1 MTQPDPSPT
10 KGLRA
15 ARCSGAWRAAPLTW
29 GVTPRAAA
37 ASPRDLHHVVLV
49 TMENRSFDH
58 FPELGARGGRGAGR
72 ADLSGCRGTAPDHLC
87 AGARLP
93 GVRPSGPRSAA
104 MRGAHRIQCW
114 RL

>member
-10 KGLRA
+10 KGGTRRQVLGRMAGGA
-15 ARCSGAWRAAPLTW
+15 ALTW

-58 FPELGARGGRGAGR
+58 FLGWVPGADGEQAGLTYRDAAGQPRPPLRWRPITRGAAIR
-72 ADLSGCRGTAPDHLC
+72 TPIL
-87 AGARLP
+87 
-93 GVRPSGPRSAA
+93 A